1 MNTIEEL
8 YYHYRQKRKISL
20 NLEQFTLLV
29 EFFPSLLVVLSDG
42 VVDSG
47 EQLYLDK
54 LVQSIVNIFA
64 LEGFNQKKTEE
75 LYKIYSTEFDY
86 IIQNIDDW
94 KKDFLRVLRNYLEVN
109 PEQKEMILDTLHL
122 FAETSQD
129 VTDIERGMILRLKR
143 ELNL

>member
-8 YYHYRQKRKISL
+8 YYHYRQKRKIDL
-20 NLEQFTLLV
+20 NIEQFTLLV

-42 VVDSG
+42 VIDSG
-47 EQLYLDK
+47 ERLYLNK
-54 LVQSIVNIFA
+54 LVQSIVNIYA
-64 LEGFNQKKTEE
+64 LEGFNQKKTDE
-75 LYKIYSTEFDY
+75 LYKVYSTEFDY

-94 KKDFLRVLRNYLEVN
+94 KRDFIEVLRNHLAIN
-109 PEQKEMILDTLHL
+109 QGQKEMILDTLHL

-129 VTDIERGMILRLKR
+129 VTEAERGMILRLKR